1 MTYLRS
7 TLTYWMTVLLLVGC
21 SSPPV
26 PPEWQANALASLKSF
41 TQAYL
46 TGNTRLAEQ
55 DFMAVRYDIA
65 STGRSDLSARAELVR
80 CAVRSAS
87 LAFDDCPAYQALAL
101 DAQPPERAYAAFLSG
116 QWSELDSALLAPDYR
131 AVVQAGPEK
140 TARLQTLPDP
150 LARLVAASVLL
161 KKGLISPADI
171 QVALDTASAQGWRRP
186 LLAWLGVQHQRATAV
201 GDLEAASALQRRI
214 DLVLSAL

>member
-1 MTYLRS
+1 MNYLRS
-7 TLTYWMTVLLLVGC
+7 VLAYWFAVLLLVGC
-21 SSPPV
+21 TSPPV

-46 TGNTRLAEQ
+46 TGNTRLAEL
-55 DFMAVRYDIA
+55 DFSAVQRDIA
-65 STGRSDLSARAELVR
+65 STGRPDWQARAELVR

-87 LAFDDCPAYQALAL
+87 LEFDDCPAFRTLAL
-101 DAQPPERAYAAFLSG
+101 DAQPTERAYAAFLSG
-116 QWSELDSALLAPDYR
+116 QWSGLDSALLAPHYR
-131 AVVQAGPEK
+131 AVVQAGPEQ
-140 TARLQTLPDP
+140 TALLQTLKDP

-161 KKGLISPADI
+161 KKGGISPVDI

-186 LLAWLGVQHQRATAV
+186 LLAWLGVQLQRATAA
-201 GDLEAASALQRRI
+201 GDREAANALQRRI